1 MWPADR
7 AKRLRWDDRCSAAP
21 FRHYVGLPCVRILRR
36 SPRALM
42 FAVVASISPLVQSD
56 DIVAARELLSDV
68 VSTTPVLYSRVLS
81 ELAGGPVY
89 LKCEN
94 LQRTGS
100 FKVRGAYTRIA
111 RLSDAERSRG
121 VVAASAGNH
130 AQGVAFAAG
139 LLGASATVV
148 MPERAPLP
156 KVEATRG
163 YGASV
168 ILHGSSVEDA
178 LDEALLFAE
187 RTGAVFIHPFDHPD
201 IVAGQGTLGFE
212 IIEQCPGVRT
222 ILIPA
227 GGGGLTAG
235 VTVAV
240 QSLDPDVRVI
250 GVQAAAVPGLIAS
263 AAAGA
268 PVQVVGRPT
277 IADGIAVQRPGDIPF
292 AIITASSGRIVAVS
306 EAALARALLLC
317 LERAK
322 QVVEPSGAAGVAALL
337 DAVDDEF
344 EPPVVVVLSGGNI
357 DPLLL
362 SKLLRNGLSAAGR
375 FLGFR
380 CRVPDYPGSLAA
392 LLRLLADLGANVL
405 EVSHER
411 LVPSLRVDEVEVV
424 LQVETRVPEHCA
436 LVKDA
441 LRAAGYNLVF
451 S

>member
-1 MWPADR
+1 VPT
-7 AKRLRWDDRCSAAP
+7 
-21 FRHYVGLPCVRILRR
+21 
-36 SPRALM
+36 
-42 FAVVASISPLVQSD
+42 ISPLVQAD
-56 DIVAARELLSDV
+56 DIVAARELLRDV
-68 VSTTPVLYSRVLS
+68 ISPTPMLYSRVLS
-81 ELAGGPVY
+81 DRAGGPVY

-111 RLSDAERSRG
+111 RLTAAERAQG

-156 KVEATRG
+156 KVEATLA

-168 ILHGSSVEDA
+168 ILHGSTVEDA
-178 LDEALLFAE
+178 LAEALRFSQ

-222 ILIPA
+222 VLVPV
-227 GGGGLTAG
+227 GGGGLAAG

-240 QSLDPDVRVI
+240 QSLDPDVRVV
-250 GVQAAAVPGLIAS
+250 GVQAEAVPGLVAS
-263 AAAGA
+263 MAAGE
-268 PVQVVGRPT
+268 PVQVLGTPT
-277 IADGIAVQRPGDIPF
+277 MADGIAVQRPGDIPF
-292 AIITASSGRIVAVS
+292 AILAGNASQVVAVS
-306 EAALARALLLC
+306 EPALARALLLC

-337 DAVDDEF
+337 EGAAEF
-344 EPPVVVVLSGGNI
+344 EPPVVIVLSGGNI

-362 SKLLRNGLSAAGR
+362 SKLLRHGLSAAGR
-375 FLGFR
+375 YLGFR

-392 LLRLLADLGANVL
+392 LLGLLAGLGANVL

-411 LVPSLRVDEVEVV
+411 LAPSLRVDEVEVV
-424 LQVETRVPEHCA
+424 LQVETRGPEHCEH
-436 LVKDA
+436 VKDA
-441 LRAAGYNLVF
+441 LRDAGYNLMF
-451 S
+451 A

>member
-1 MWPADR
+1 VHA
-7 AKRLRWDDRCSAAP
+7 
-21 FRHYVGLPCVRILRR
+21 
-36 SPRALM
+36 
-42 FAVVASISPLVQSD
+42 D
-56 DIVAARELLSDV
+56 DIVAARELLREVISP
-68 VSTTPVLYSRVLS
+68 TPLLYSRVLS
-81 ELAGGPVY
+81 ELVGGAVY

-111 RLSDAERSRG
+111 RLSDAERARG

-130 AQGVAFAAG
+130 AQGVAWAAG
-139 LLGASATVV
+139 LLGTQATVV

-163 YGASV
+163 YGAAV
-168 ILHGSSVEDA
+168 LLHGASVEDA
-178 LDEALLFAE
+178 LDEALRIAG
-187 RTGAVFIHPFDHPD
+187 RTEAVFIHPFDHPD
-201 IVAGQGTLGFE
+201 VVAGQGTLGFE

-222 ILIPA
+222 ILVPA
-227 GGGGLTAG
+227 GGGGIAAG
-235 VTVAV
+235 ITVAV
-240 QSLDPDVRVI
+240 QSLDPDTRVVC
-250 GVQAAAVPGLIAS
+250 VQAAAVPGLAAS
-263 AAAGA
+263 LSAGH
-268 PVQVVGRPT
+268 PVQVTGTPT
-277 IADGIAVQRPGDIPF
+277 MADGIAVQRPGDLPLG
-292 AIITASSGRIVAVS
+292 IIAAAAGSVVTVS
-306 EAALARALLLC
+306 EEALARALLLC

-337 DAVDDEF
+337 SNAGGF

-362 SKLLRNGLSAAGR
+362 SKLLRHGLTAAGR

-392 LLRLLADLGANVL
+392 LLGLLAGLGANVL

-411 LVPSLRVDEVEVV
+411 LAPSLRVDEVEVV
-424 LQVETRVPEHCA
+424 LHVETRGPEHCEN
-436 LVKDA
+436 VKA
-441 LRAAGYNLVF
+441 KLRAAGYDLTF